1 MGKTIIDG
9 FNNLFTFV
17 NNYFNTADFI
27 NFGSKLGIMVNKGLK
42 AINPK
47 EWGQALVNKLNAAWQ
62 TAYGFVSTLNWS
74 LLGTR
79 FQEIIRNAFDS
90 IDINSIADTISTT
103 LNGIKTVILGWA
115 DTFPI
120 VEMGKKIWSVID
132 RSLTAVDWK
141 GLGQSLNKLI
151 TQLFQALRN
160 IDYGK
165 ITKSIADFLDG
176 LNLIGLFKDYVLTK
190 AQLIGE
196 GLVGLFS
203 TPSGAALG
211 LVGIISILGK
221 TISNLSNGPLG
232 ALNTQ
237 LFLASSNFMNLGIH
251 TPKSIKNIAESIN
264 HLKVTMGE
272 AGIVDFFRDSLKNDV
287 LPKLSSMVNN
297 LGNSFKLLLNPV
309 EALKVAFNTLQG
321 AAQSLWQ
328 LLLANPMAIIV
339 AAITALVGSFIYAY
353 QHSEVL
359 RDNISKIWEQFKN
372 FCGFII
378 DQVKIVWDSWLK
390 PLFDNLKQT
399 ISNLMNKVITPL
411 WELISSVVSKI
422 ITLLNTILKPVLGVL
437 LQWFNT
443 VFFGSIS
450 KGISSILTTINSA
463 IDVVSGLID
472 SAKLILQ
479 GFSDFF
485 VGVFTGDWYRAW
497 DGCKY
502 VVLGTWT
509 AIIGIIKGAINSC
522 IGFINGW
529 ITAIQGAVSSIVRG
543 INSIYLNVKIPDWIP
558 VIGGKKYSLG
568 FNLQVPQ
575 IPKIPYLEDGGVLSS
590 ETMAILAE
598 YPGAYKNP
606 EIVTPQNILR
616 DTVVSANNEL
626 VSAFAQF
633 TRQIIQSIEGV
644 DMNISIGD
652 DVIASSASRGDKA
665 YKKRTGKSL
674 FAY

>member
-27 NFGSKLGIMVNKGLK
+27 NFGSKLGVMVNKGLK

-47 EWGQALVNKLNAAWQ
+47 EWGQALVNKINAAWQ
-62 TAYGFVSTLNWS
+62 TAYGFVSTLNWG

-120 VEMGKKIWSVID
+120 VEMGKKIWSAID

-141 GLGQSLNKLI
+141 GLGQSLNKLF

-176 LNLIGLFKDYVLTK
+176 LNLIGIFKDYVLTK

-221 TISNLSNGPLG
+221 TITNLANGPLG

-237 LFLASSNFMNLGIH
+237 LFLVSNILNNFGIH
-251 TPKSIKNIAESIN
+251 APKSIKDIVGRIKSLNEA
-264 HLKVTMGE
+264 MGE
-272 AGIVDFFRDSLKNDV
+272 GGIRDFLNIKLEHNV
-287 LPKLSSMVNN
+287 LPKLSSMVNI
-297 LGNSFKLLLNPV
+297 LGNSFKLLLNPI
-309 EALKVAFNTLQG
+309 EALKVAFNTLKG

-328 LLLANPMAIIV
+328 LLSANPIFIV
-339 AAITALVGSFIYAY
+339 IAAVTALVASFIYAY

-359 RDNISKIWEQFKN
+359 RDNVSKIWEQFKN
-372 FCGFII
+372 FCSFII

-390 PLFDNLKQT
+390 PLFDNLKQ
-399 ISNLMNKVITPL
+399 SVANLMNKVIIPL

-422 ITLLNTILKPVLGVL
+422 ITILNTTLKPVLGVL
-437 LQWFNT
+437 LQWFNI

-450 KGISSILTTINSA
+450 GVINSILTILNGA
-463 IDVVSGLID
+463 IEVVGGLID
-472 SAKLILQ
+472 SAQLILQ
-479 GFSDFF
+479 GLSDFL
-485 VGVFTGDWYRAW
+485 VGVFTGDWDRAW
-497 DGCKY
+497 GGIKDIVQGVWDG
-502 VVLGTWT
+502 
-509 AIIGIIKGAINSC
+509 IIGIIKGAINSC

-529 ITAIQGAVSSIVRG
+529 ITAIQGAVTSIVRG

-590 ETMAILAE
+590 ETMAVLAE

>member
-1 MGKTIIDG
+1 MKVLTPFVNMLSTIVTYATRAAQAVALLFGVNLQFSSNTGGGGAVAEGWDDATDSIGNATGAANKYKKLIEGFDELNIMSSSSASGRGGGGGSLGSGGFDVGSYFDIKESQAKLLDFNKWLSDIDKWLVKAQAQFKELGIKLGNSFNNLVNYVNWGLLGKTIIDG
-9 FNNLFTFV
+9 FNNVFTFV

-27 NFGSKLGIMVNKGLK
+27 NFGSKLGVMVNKGLK

-62 TAYGFVSTLNWS
+62 TAYGFVSTLNWG

-132 RSLTAVDWK
+132 RSLSAVDWK

-160 IDYGK
+160 IDYSK

-221 TISNLSNGPLG
+221 AISNLSNGPLG
-232 ALNTQ
+232 TLNEQ
-237 LFLASSNFMNLGIH
+237 LFLAFNNFKNFGL
-251 TPKSIKNIAESIN
+251 TVPKSISNIIGRIKSLNEA
-264 HLKVTMGE
+264 MGE
-272 AGIVDFFRDSLKNDV
+272 TSAVDFLNMKLEHDV

-328 LLLANPMAIIV
+328 LLLANPMVTVI
-339 AAITALVGSFIYAY
+339 AAVTALVGSFIYAY

-359 RDNISKIWEQFKN
+359 RDNVSKIWEQFKN
-372 FCGFII
+372 FCSFII

-399 ISNLMNKVITPL
+399 ITNLMNKVITPL

-422 ITLLNTILKPVLGVL
+422 ITILNATLKPVLGVL

-450 KGISSILTTINSA
+450 WVINTILTILNGAIGIVGGLINS
-463 IDVVSGLID
+463 V
-472 SAKLILQ
+472 Q
-479 GFSDFF
+479 
-485 VGVFTGDWYRAW
+485 
-497 DGCKY
+497 
-502 VVLGTWT
+502 
-509 AIIGIIKGAINSC
+509 
-522 IGFINGW
+522 
-529 ITAIQGAVSSIVRG
+529 
-543 INSIYLNVKIPDWIP
+543 
-558 VIGGKKYSLG
+558 
-568 FNLQVPQ
+568 
-575 IPKIPYLEDGGVLSS
+575 
-590 ETMAILAE
+590 
-598 YPGAYKNP
+598 
-606 EIVTPQNILR
+606 
-616 DTVVSANNEL
+616 
-626 VSAFAQF
+626 
-633 TRQIIQSIEGV
+633 
-644 DMNISIGD
+644 
-652 DVIASSASRGDKA
+652 
-665 YKKRTGKSL
+665 
-674 FAY
+674 

>member
-17 NNYFNTADFI
+17 NNYFNTAEFI
-27 NFGSKLGIMVNKGLK
+27 NFGSKLGVMVNKGLK

-62 TAYGFVSTLNWS
+62 TAYGFVTTLNWG

-90 IDINSIADTISTT
+90 IDINSIADTISIT

-120 VEMGKKIWSVID
+120 VEMGKKIWSAID

-176 LNLIGLFKDYVLTK
+176 LNLIGIFKDYVLTK

-221 TISNLSNGPLG
+221 TITNLANGPLG

-237 LFLASSNFMNLGIH
+237 LFLVSNILNNFGIH
-251 TPKSIKNIAESIN
+251 APKSIKDIIGRIKSLNES
-264 HLKVTMGE
+264 MGE
-272 AGIVDFFRDSLKNDV
+272 AGIMDFLNMKLEHNV
-287 LPKLSSMVNN
+287 LPKLSSMVNI

-309 EALKVAFNTLQG
+309 EALKVAFNTLKG

-328 LLLANPMAIIV
+328 LLSANPIFIV
-339 AAITALVGSFIYAY
+339 IAAVTALVASFIYAY

-359 RDNISKIWEQFKN
+359 RDNVSKIWEQFKN
-372 FCGFII
+372 FCSFII

-390 PLFDNLKQT
+390 PLFDNLKQ
-399 ISNLMNKVITPL
+399 SVANLMNKVIIPL

-422 ITLLNTILKPVLGVL
+422 ITILNTTLKPVLGVL
-437 LQWFNT
+437 LQWFNI

-450 KGISSILTTINSA
+450 GVINSILTILNGA
-463 IDVVSGLID
+463 IEVVGGLID
-472 SAKLILQ
+472 SAQLILQ
-479 GFSDFF
+479 GLSDFL
-485 VGVFTGDWYRAW
+485 VGVFTGDWDRAW
-497 DGCKY
+497 GGIKDIVQGVWDG
-502 VVLGTWT
+502 
-509 AIIGIIKGAINSC
+509 IIGIIKGAINSC

-590 ETMAILAE
+590 ETMAVLAE

>member
-9 FNNLFTFV
+9 FNNVFTFV

-62 TAYGFVSTLNWS
+62 TAYGFVSTLNWG

-103 LNGIKTVILGWA
+103 LNGIKTVILGWD

-120 VEMGKKIWSVID
+120 VEMGKKIWS

-211 LVGIISILGK
+211 LVGIISLLGK
-221 TISNLSNGPLG
+221 TITNLATGPLG
-232 ALNTQ
+232 ALNGQ
-237 LFLASSNFMNLGIH
+237 LFLIVSNLKNFGIKAPAFSLPFYNEVMRIQGVTNTLSLFLKIYLSH
-251 TPKSIKNIAESIN
+251 ALESI
-264 HLKVTMGE
+264 
-272 AGIVDFFRDSLKNDV
+272 
-287 LPKLSSMVNN
+287 
-297 LGNSFKLLLNPV
+297 GNSFKLLLNPI

-359 RDNISKIWEQFKN
+359 RDNVSKIWEQFKN
-372 FCGFII
+372 FCSFII

-390 PLFDNLKQT
+390 PLFDNLKQ
-399 ISNLMNKVITPL
+399 SVANLMNKVITPL

-422 ITLLNTILKPVLGVL
+422 ITILNTTLKPVLGVL

-450 KGISSILTTINSA
+450 LVINSILNILNGAIEIVGGLINSA
-463 IDVVSGLID
+463 Q
-472 SAKLILQ
+472 LILQ
-479 GFSDFF
+479 GLSDFL
-485 VGVFTGDWYRAW
+485 VGVFTGDWDRAW
-497 DGCKY
+497 GGIKDIVQGVWDGI
-502 VVLGTWT
+502 V
-509 AIIGIIKGAINSC
+509 GIFKGAINAC

-529 ITAIQGAVSSIVRG
+529 ITAIQGAVTSIVKG

-558 VIGGKKYSLG
+558 GIGGKKYSLG